1 MITRFRSRFGTL
13 MRRHLK
19 LRRALGYLL
28 RNAEYTLRDFDCYL
42 RQAHPRARRI
52 TRTII
57 VGFLETTRTRAP
69 SSRRDYLT
77 SLRQFCRFVFL
88 FDQKTYIPEARLLPP
103 GPVTVKP
110 YIYSDHDLAAL
121 MREAAYLNARSR
133 SALLTDTYTT
143 ILGLLWVTGLRIGEV
158 AKLNLQDVDLDEGVL
173 IVRQSK
179 FKKSRLVPLHP
190 STVQVLR
197 RYRKQRLRESAE
209 IGPAAPF
216 FINRRRQRL
225 TCRTLLRTIQTLA
238 QRAGVR
244 TLQGRTPRVHDFRHT
259 FATRSL
265 AALYQSGQDPLAR
278 LPVLATFLGHANIAN
293 TQVYLHPS
301 IELLVKAGDRFAAH
315 AGIGSGGRSS

>member
-1 MITRFRSRFGTL
+1 MIRFRSRLGAL

-42 RQAHPRARRI
+42 RRTHPQARRI
-52 TRTII
+52 TRAI
-57 VGFLETTRTRAP
+57 VVGYLETTRSLAP
-69 SSRRDYLT
+69 LSRHDRLT

-103 GPVTVKP
+103 GAVKVKP
-110 YIYSDHDLAAL
+110 HIYSDQDLAAL
-121 MREAAYLNARSR
+121 MREAGCLNSRSR
-133 SALLTDTYTT
+133 SALLSHTYTM

-158 AKLNLQDVDLDEGVL
+158 TNLNLQDIDLDEGVL
-173 IVRQSK
+173 TVRQSK

-197 RYRKQRLRESAE
+197 GYLKQRLRGSAE
-209 IGPAAPF
+209 TGPAAPF
-216 FINRRRQRL
+216 FINRRRRRF
-225 TCRTLLRTIQTLA
+225 TCRTLLGTIQTLA

-244 TLQGRTPRVHDFRHT
+244 TLQGRAPRVHDFRHT
-259 FATRSL
+259 FATRTL

-301 IELLVKAGDRFAAH
+301 IELLAQAGDRFAAH
-315 AGIGSGGRSS
+315 VGIGRGGRSS

>member
-1 MITRFRSRFGTL
+1 MIRFRSRFGTL

-28 RNAEYTLRDFDCYL
+28 KNADFTLRDFDCYL
-42 RQAHPRARRI
+42 RQTHPQARRI
-52 TRTII
+52 TRAI
-57 VGFLETTRTRAP
+57 VVGYLETTQSLAP
-69 SSRRDYLT
+69 LSRHDHLT
-77 SLRQFCRFVFL
+77 TLRQFCRFVFL

-103 GPVTVKP
+103 GAIKVMPH
-110 YIYSDHDLAAL
+110 IYSDQDLAAL
-121 MREAAYLNARSR
+121 MREAGCLNARS
-133 SALLTDTYTT
+133 ALLPRTYTM

-158 AKLNLQDVDLDEGVL
+158 TKLNLQDVDLDEGVL
-173 IVRQSK
+173 TVHQSK

-197 RYRKQRLRESAE
+197 RYRKQRLREPAE
-209 IGPAAPF
+209 TGPTAPF
-216 FINRRRQRL
+216 FINRRRQRF
-225 TCRTLLRTIQTLA
+225 TCRTLLGTIQTLA

-301 IELLVKAGDRFAAH
+301 IELLVQAGDRFAAH
-315 AGIGSGGRSS
+315 ACIGSGGRSS